1 MANSTLAICFGWI
14 ESYLPRSC
22 FARYALLSIV
32 ALLSLYSD
40 LRAQQAPGRDCYCFP
55 PAGKRGT
62 TVNVTL
68 GGTDWTPDSR
78 FLVHDPRVRLELTG
92 VPGPVLLHDPPY
104 WFDIKSF
111 ANDPGLPREVSAR
124 FVIPAD
130 MPAGPVQW
138 SVVNANGG
146 SLGGVFLIE
155 DTDILHEDENRSGA
169 QSIAQFPITIAGR
182 LRRIEEVDLYTF
194 KAPRTGPLTLRA
206 LARAL
211 GNELNLVLS
220 LRNDAGQLIAET
232 HDTEGVD
239 TALSATVEKDR
250 TYSLAVRDL
259 DYRGYRSFTYRISL
273 ELAPRLLGAFPSYG
287 QKGEK
292 KNMEFFGIGI
302 ATGSDRME
310 SLTKEV
316 SFPATSAGWTVPYS
330 LSTPFGTTRDI
341 SLSLSEQP
349 TRLRPEAPAGKSE
362 KDPVAWSMGET
373 MYARFTARAQTHSYA
388 ISAKKGE
395 IWSFEIEARSLGSPV
410 DPSLFLSSPD
420 GKPILAMEDP
430 MSRGNASIVYEFPAD
445 GVYRLAV
452 RDESGRP
459 PDRSFVYRLTAKR
472 PEPDFRLSLG
482 GVTGVPIGGKV
493 DLIVNVARSVTCKE
507 PIRLTVQGLPAGV
520 SVPMQMTVA
529 PGANSFTI
537 PLECAKDAA
546 VDAGF
551 IEVTGMATIG
561 GKAVTKKAEQ
571 PNPRQAMQKPLIAIT
586 MTAPFKLKA
595 VEADGGRRIPRGST
609 HPAEI
614 AIERLNGFQGEIVLD
629 MAATQQRHRQ
639 GIRGEPLVVPPG
651 QTKVIYPVTVPEW
664 LETTRTSRIGLV
676 GMAKVPDPKGTV
688 RYLLAPMEGQITMS
702 MEGALMKLAV
712 GPGLE
717 GSLDWTGVAGK
728 PLEIP
733 LRLARTPKLTG
744 AVTVELI
751 VDRTLADLVKAEALT
766 LDDKTATAKLTV
778 HGKADPRLSTPISA
792 TIRATGRFEGR
803 PVVSQANI
811 TLAWENR
818 AAATAQK

>member
-1 MANSTLAICFGWI
+1 MATPTLTICFGWNRF
-14 ESYLPRSC
+14 YLPWSS
-22 FARYALLSIV
+22 FARYALFWLAAIWGGL
-32 ALLSLYSD
+32 AD

-68 GGTDWTPDSR
+68 GGTDWTPDTR

-146 SLGGVFLIE
+146 SLGGVFLVE
-155 DTDILHEDENRSGA
+155 DSDILQEDENRCGA
-169 QSIAQFPITIAGR
+169 QSISQFPITIAGR
-182 LRRIEEVDLYTF
+182 LRRIEEIDLYTF
-194 KAPRTGPLTLRA
+194 KAPRTGPLTVCP

-220 LRNDAGQLIAET
+220 LRNEAGHLIAET
-232 HDTEGVD
+232 HDTEGID
-239 TALSATVEKDR
+239 TNLSAAVEKNR
-250 TYSLAVRDL
+250 TYTLAVRDL
-259 DYRGYRSFTYRISL
+259 DYRGYRSFAYRISL
-273 ELAPRLLGAFPSYG
+273 EMAPRLVGAFPSGG
-287 QKGEK
+287 QKGER
-292 KNMEFFGIGI
+292 KNIEFFGIGI
-302 ATGSDRME
+302 ATGSDRLE

-316 SFPATSAGWTVPYS
+316 SFPASSAGSTIPYS

-349 TRLRPEAPAGKSE
+349 TRLRPEAPAGKPE
-362 KDPVAWSMGET
+362 KEPVTWSMGET

-388 ISAKKGE
+388 IAVKKGE

-410 DPSLFLSSPD
+410 DPSLFLSGPD
-420 GKPILAMEDP
+420 GKPILTMDDP

-452 RDESGRP
+452 REESGRQ

-472 PEPDFRLSLG
+472 PQTDFRLSLG
-482 GVTGVPIGGKV
+482 GVAGVPIGGKV

-507 PIRLTVQGLPAGV
+507 PIQLTVQGLPAGV
-520 SVPMQMTVA
+520 SVPKQMTVA

-537 PLECAKDAA
+537 PLECAKDGA
-546 VDAGF
+546 VNAGF
-551 IEVTGMATIG
+551 IEVTGTATIG
-561 GKAVTKKAEQ
+561 GKAVTRKAEQ
-571 PNPRQAMQKPLIAIT
+571 VNLRLAMQKPIVAIT

-629 MAATQQRHRQ
+629 MAAAQQRHRQ
-639 GIRGEPLVVPPG
+639 GIRGEPLVVLPG

-688 RYLLAPMEGQITMS
+688 CYLLAPMEGQITMS

-712 GPGLE
+712 GPGPE
-717 GSLDWTGVAGK
+717 GSLDWTGVARCDVFFYQMLLSARASYARQGK
-728 PLEIP
+728 ELKASAPLPEDLRKAGITQGFGPAEEPGLLLP
-733 LRLARTPKLTG
+733 LA
-744 AVTVELI
+744 
-751 VDRTLADLVKAEALT
+751 
-766 LDDKTATAKLTV
+766 
-778 HGKADPRLSTPISA
+778 
-792 TIRATGRFEGR
+792 
-803 PVVSQANI
+803 
-811 TLAWENR
+811 
-818 AAATAQK
+818 